1 MNSLYTGLVRTAFKT
16 MALLLAMYVL
26 AIPVQA
32 QDRLP
37 VREFT
42 HPDDLVSISEDM
54 PLASALELLGEF
66 AERSTQKILID
77 RSDLTG
83 SVGIEIPQMHW
94 MDALQRIVAW
104 NGLTLVEHA
113 RYFEVVLSDSLPVRP
128 GEQAAAAREAVAP
141 MVQFGSREIEIKAT
155 FFEGN
160 RQTIRELGID
170 WSSVYNGRV
179 RVDHTAAARLSEEA
193 ISVDVQFDDFL
204 GSGLDITALFRAM
217 ESSNKGEVIASPT
230 IKVLEGERGRIQ
242 VGQDFSIR
250 QRDFAGNVIDQF
262 YSTGTILQVDPVIYY
277 HEGTPFI
284 YMSVLA
290 ERSTASPGS
299 VSTIV
304 NKQEASTEVLLLSGE
319 TTVIAGLYETEEN
332 KVRRGIPLLKDL
344 PGWFFGLRYVF
355 GYHSVE
361 YSVQELVIVLQ
372 ASLVP
377 SLEERLRSV
386 DSNR

>member
-1 MNSLYTGLVRTAFKT
+1 MNSLCTGPIRTDLKA
-16 MALLLAMYVL
+16 MVLLLAMFL
-26 AIPVQA
+26 MAIPAHA

-37 VREFT
+37 IREFT

-54 PLASALELLGEF
+54 PLSRALELLGEF
-66 AERSTQKILID
+66 AERSTEKILID

-83 SVGIEIPQMHW
+83 SVGIEIPHMHW
-94 MDALQRIVAW
+94 MDALQRITAW
-104 NGLTLVEHA
+104 NGLTLVEHP
-113 RYFEVVLSDSLPVRP
+113 RYFEVVPSDSLPVRP
-128 GEQAAAAREAVAP
+128 GEQTAAAGDAVAP
-141 MVQFGSREIEIKAT
+141 VIQFGSREIEIKAT

-170 WSSVYNGRV
+170 WSSVYNGMV

-193 ISVDVQFDDFL
+193 ISVDFQYDDLL

-262 YSTGTILQVDPVIYY
+262 YSTGTILQVDPVILY

-332 KVRRGIPLLKDL
+332 KIRRGIPLLKDL
-344 PGWFFGLRYVF
+344 PGWFFGLRYLF

-377 SLEERLRSV
+377 SLEERLHSV
-386 DSNR
+386 NSNR